1 MLHHIIFN
9 PLFQGFPGKRLTLT
23 MDFTTDIMVQDQ
35 RRKKWGGTALQY
47 REYDTEILN
56 RIKDV
61 EKQILCKYIE
71 ICEKYHLRYFVA
83 FGTLLGTVR
92 HKGFIP
98 WDDDIDVGMPRE
110 DYERFLQIAQKECGE
125 EYFLQTVDTDPK
137 YHLYFA
143 KLRMNRTRFVENSL
157 QKSGSITG
165 FYIDIFPYDEISDD
179 EAEMEKQLN
188 RAVRWGMI
196 LSIYKVK
203 EPQIGQYGPAKD
215 FVMRSIWHILH
226 GGMHLCGISAGM
238 VWKKCNQ
245 AFMKKP
251 EKGSSRMTTFAA
263 DAKKWIIEKKEI
275 EQLVDVPFE
284 NITVKIPCGYDA
296 ILTRCYG
303 DYMKLPDEK
312 DRVNHMPVEIQFPGE
327 EVMTFG
333 K

>member
-1 MLHHIIFN
+1 MPAGFNDKAVEIIMLWFKN
-9 PLFQGFPGKRLTLT
+9 LMVYRLS
-23 MDFTTDIMVQDQ
+23 
-35 RRKKWGGTALQY
+35 R
-47 REYDTEILN
+47 
-56 RIKDV
+56 
-61 EKQILCKYIE
+61 
-71 ICEKYHLRYFVA
+71 
-83 FGTLLGTVR
+83 
-92 HKGFIP
+92 
-98 WDDDIDVGMPRE
+98 
-110 DYERFLQIAQKECGE
+110 
-125 EYFLQTVDTDPK
+125 
-137 YHLYFA
+137 
-143 KLRMNRTRFVENSL
+143 
-157 QKSGSITG
+157 
-165 FYIDIFPYDEISDD
+165 EISLRA
-179 EAEMEKQLN
+179 EEMEKQLN

-226 GGMHLCGISAGM
+226 GGMHLCGISAKM

-263 DAKKWIIEKKEI
+263 DAKKWIIEKKEM
-275 EQLVDVPFE
+275 EQLVEVPFE
-284 NITVKIPCGYDA
+284 DITVKIPCGYDA

>member
-1 MLHHIIFN
+1 M
-9 PLFQGFPGKRLTLT
+9 
-23 MDFTTDIMVQDQ
+23 
-35 RRKKWGGTALQY
+35 
-47 REYDTEILN
+47 
-56 RIKDV
+56 

-110 DYERFLQIAQKECGE
+110 DYEKFLQIAQKECGE
-125 EYFLQTVDTDPK
+125 EYFLQTVDTDPE

-143 KLRMNRTRFVENSL
+143 KLRMNHTRFVENSL
-157 QKSGSITG
+157 QKAGSVTG

-226 GGMHLCGISAGM
+226 GGMHLCGISAKT
-238 VWKKCNQ
+238 VWKKCKQ
-245 AFMKKP
+245 AFMQKP

-284 NITVKIPCGYDA
+284 DITVKIPGGYDA
-296 ILTRCYG
+296 ILNRCYG

>member
-1 MLHHIIFN
+1 
-9 PLFQGFPGKRLTLT
+9 
-23 MDFTTDIMVQDQ
+23 MVQDQ
-35 RRKKWGGTALQY
+35 STQKAGGTVLQY

-71 ICEKYHLRYFVA
+71 ICEKYHLRYYVA
-83 FGTLLGTVR
+83 FRKRCSETVR

-110 DYERFLQIAQKECGE
+110 DYEKFLQIAQKECGE
-125 EYFLQTVDTDPK
+125 EYFLQTVDTDPE

-143 KLRMNRTRFVENSL
+143 KLRMNHTRFVENSL
-157 QKSGSITG
+157 QKAGSVTG

-226 GGMHLCGISAGM
+226 GGMHLCGISAKT
-238 VWKKCNQ
+238 VWKS
-245 AFMKKP
+245 A
-251 EKGSSRMTTFAA
+251 
-263 DAKKWIIEKKEI
+263 
-275 EQLVDVPFE
+275 
-284 NITVKIPCGYDA
+284 
-296 ILTRCYG
+296 TRHLCRNEEG
-303 DYMKLPDEK
+303 KFPD
-312 DRVNHMPVEIQFPGE
+312 DNLCRRC
-327 EVMTFG
+327 
-333 K
+333 

>member
-1 MLHHIIFN
+1 MW
-9 PLFQGFPGKRLTLT
+9 K
-23 MDFTTDIMVQDQ
+23 
-35 RRKKWGGTALQY
+35 
-47 REYDTEILN
+47 
-56 RIKDV
+56 
-61 EKQILCKYIE
+61 
-71 ICEKYHLRYFVA
+71 
-83 FGTLLGTVR
+83 TV
-92 HKGFIP
+92 
-98 WDDDIDVGMPRE
+98 
-110 DYERFLQIAQKECGE
+110 C
-125 EYFLQTVDTDPK
+125 
-137 YHLYFA
+137 
-143 KLRMNRTRFVENSL
+143 

-226 GGMHLCGISAGM
+226 GGMHLCGISAKM

-263 DAKKWIIEKKEI
+263 DAKKWIIEKKEM
-275 EQLVDVPFE
+275 EQLVEVPFE
-284 NITVKIPCGYDA
+284 DITVKIPCGYDA

>member
-1 MLHHIIFN
+1 
-9 PLFQGFPGKRLTLT
+9 

-35 RRKKWGGTALQY
+35 RRKKWGGTVLQY

-125 EYFLQTVDTDPK
+125 EYFLQTVDTDPE

-157 QKSGSITG
+157 QKS
-165 FYIDIFPYDEISDD
+165 
-179 EAEMEKQLN
+179 
-188 RAVRWGMI
+188 
-196 LSIYKVK
+196 
-203 EPQIGQYGPAKD
+203 QIGQYGPAKD

-226 GGMHLCGISAGM
+226 GGMHLCGISAKM

-263 DAKKWIIEKKEI
+263 DAKKWIIEKKEM
-275 EQLVDVPFE
+275 EQLVEVPFE
-284 NITVKIPCGYDA
+284 DITVKIPCGYDA

>member
-9 PLFQGFPGKRLTLT
+9 PLFQGFPGKRLALT

-35 RRKKWGGTALQY
+35 RRKKWGGTVLQY

-125 EYFLQTVDTDPK
+125 EYFLQTVDTDPE

-157 QKSGSITG
+157 QKAGSVTG

-179 EAEMEKQLN
+179 EEEMEKQLN

-203 EPQIGQYGPAKD
+203 EPQIGQYG
-215 FVMRSIWHILH
+215 H
-226 GGMHLCGISAGM
+226 G
-238 VWKKCNQ
+238 
-245 AFMKKP
+245 
-251 EKGSSRMTTFAA
+251 KGF
-263 DAKKWIIEKKEI
+263 
-275 EQLVDVPFE
+275 
-284 NITVKIPCGYDA
+284 CDA
-296 ILTRCYG
+296 IHLAYSAWGNASLRDFCQDGLEKVQSGIYEETGERKFPDDNVCSRRKKM
-303 DYMKLPDEK
+303 DY
-312 DRVNHMPVEIQFPGE
+312 
-327 EVMTFG
+327 
-333 K
+333 

>member
-1 MLHHIIFN
+1 M
-9 PLFQGFPGKRLTLT
+9 
-23 MDFTTDIMVQDQ
+23 
-35 RRKKWGGTALQY
+35 QY

-125 EYFLQTVDTDPK
+125 EYFLQTVETDPE

-143 KLRMNRTRFVENSL
+143 KLRMNHTRFVENSL
-157 QKSGSITG
+157 QKAGSVTG

-226 GGMHLCGISAGM
+226 GGMHLCGISAKT

-245 AFMKKP
+245 AFMQKP

-284 NITVKIPCGYDA
+284 DITVKIPGGYDA

>member
-1 MLHHIIFN
+1 
-9 PLFQGFPGKRLTLT
+9 

-125 EYFLQTVDTDPK
+125 EYFLQTVDTDPE

-226 GGMHLCGISAGM
+226 G
-238 VWKKCNQ
+238 
-245 AFMKKP
+245 
-251 EKGSSRMTTFAA
+251 A